1 MKKAGS
7 LFILMAMF
15 MALVSC
21 DKSKDTTDPTP
32 DLDASK
38 DLILA
43 ESFFAE
49 IKDISDDAVASLEG
63 LKSTMTPYLGPCA
76 EISIDNQDTLFVL
89 TIDFGDENC
98 LCNDGRH
105 RRGKIINTYS
115 GAYWQAGTVITHE
128 TEDYF
133 VNDNEVIVSK
143 IVTNQ
148 GEDEEGYP
156 TFTIEEDGSI
166 VLAETG
172 DTITRTAIRE
182 RKWVEGY
189 DTFRR
194 LDDVYH
200 ITGNASGNDR
210 LGRNYEAEILT
221 ALRREVTCH
230 HFVSGIRT
238 RAVEGLPTRTLDY
251 GDGECDNVATL
262 IINDQ
267 EYTITLP

>member
-21 DKSKDTTDPTP
+21 DKSNDPSGPAP
-32 DLDASK
+32 DMETSK

-43 ESFFAE
+43 ESLFAE
-49 IKDISDDAVASLEG
+49 IKDMSDDAVSSLEG
-63 LKSTMTPYLGPCA
+63 QKSTMTPYLGPCA
-76 EISIDNQDTLFVL
+76 EITIDNQDTLFVL
-89 TIDFGDENC
+89 TVDFGDENC
-98 LCNDGRH
+98 LGNDGRY

-115 GAYWQAGTVITHE
+115 GAYWQEETVITHE

-143 IVTNQ
+143 TVTNQ
-148 GEDEEGYP
+148 GADEDGYP
-156 TFTIEEDGSI
+156 TFTIEENGSI

-172 DTITRTAIRE
+172 DTITRTAFRE

-200 ITGNASGNDR
+200 ITGNASGKDR
-210 LGRNYEAEILT
+210 LGRDYESEIT
-221 ALRREVTCH
+221 TPLRREVTCQ
-230 HFVSGIRT
+230 HFVSGVRT
-238 RAVEGLPTRTLDY
+238 TTMEELPTRTLDY

-262 IINDQ
+262 IIDDQ
-267 EYTITLP
+267 EFTITLP